1 MLGHDGRETGEW
13 ISDYDWHFKLR
24 YCVYR
29 FILGPFLARWHGM
42 CIFGEGGNYAATGV
56 AGVAWVKPGSRQA
69 FSGDDLVPLRF
80 QHMFSTESHVA
91 PKESGALAGMV
102 VWLSAACK
110 VPFSR
115 LPKKVSQ
122 DCDGEQ
128 PLQIDRTD

>member
-1 MLGHDGRETGEW
+1 MDEKRVSASQIMTG
-13 ISDYDWHFKLR
+13 ISSSGT
-24 YCVYR
+24 V
-29 FILGPFLARWHGM
+29 FINPYLDHSQGGQVAWHG
-42 CIFGEGGNYAATGV
+42 IFGDGKTG
-56 AGVAWVKPGSRQA
+56 WRQQLESRESRGSGQA

-80 QHMFSTESHVA
+80 QHMFSTVSHVV
-91 PKESGALAGMV
+91 PKESGALAGMF

-128 PLQIDRTD
+128 PLQTDRTG